1 MTLVENIRE
10 SRSVV
15 SRRSTKLSSLA
26 SSVETSFSPNGQS
39 PPNSAL
45 YSKDRKMA
53 KISQFNKCTNN
64 NAQLTSESYQLMHVE
79 SHIERLTIQP
89 STRMIMHIIKQP

>member
-1 MTLVENIRE
+1 MTPVENIRQ
-10 SRSVV
+10 SRSLV

-45 YSKDRKMA
+45 YSKDRKMT
-53 KISQFNKCTNN
+53 KISQLNKCTNN
-64 NAQLTSESYQLMHVE
+64 NAQLKSESYQMMHVK
-79 SHIERLTIQP
+79 SNIERLYLPTTHP
-89 STRMIMHIIKQP
+89 HDRAHN